1 MKLSST
7 AILALAISSVTAT
20 AYAESVSQ
28 EFVPTALAD
37 SSAQSEAKASSMA
50 RAWGHDS

>member
-20 AYAESVSQ
+20 AYAESQSQ
-28 EFVPTALAD
+28 AVTPVTLKTT
-37 SSAQSEAKASSMA
+37 SEQLSLI
-50 RAWGHDS
+50 HI